1 MWAYAYRIRSK
12 YGTNTVM
19 MHEHRCHTSARS
31 FKWTS
36 LGLIYCLIINSNNFS
51 QHFRPLESTCL
62 KLNSWC
68 RTHTHITWTVETFN
82 SISKVGSCL
91 HFHER
96 NRYIYRKNK
105 MRNVRIVP
113 PIPCHSKR
121 IRFPLFRASA
131 TLAATME
138 LAFECMY
145 RTLRR
150 RTAFPFYFLLHAT
163 QTPCAV

>member
-1 MWAYAYRIRSK
+1 MTIICFAVVWAYAYRIRSK

-31 FKWTS
+31 FKRTS

-68 RTHTHITWTVETFN
+68 RTHTHTHITWTVETFN

-105 MRNVRIVP
+105 NEKCSDSSTNPMPQQTDTVSV
-113 PIPCHSKR
+113 IPC
-121 IRFPLFRASA
+121 
-131 TLAATME
+131 
-138 LAFECMY
+138 
-145 RTLRR
+145 
-150 RTAFPFYFLLHAT
+150 
-163 QTPCAV
+163 